1 MRKLPATIIKNT
13 CLLLAA
19 ATCFGCTSDFD
30 GNDPKDNA
38 IRLQVQAVNATRAA
52 LKDTHNDFS
61 VWANKGDYSQSVFQN
76 YLVKYCTGST
86 GSTYGDSAGTKD
98 GLSQW
103 CYEGVKTGQ
112 ILKYWD
118 YSMGNHYFY
127 ACAPYSENNILTVAA
142 DNKGTY
148 QFASLEAF
156 YQNPIVAQDDAKV
169 LNEKDALYTP
179 LTTVSKTS
187 YGKDVALQFKH
198 LNALVRLAFY
208 TAIPNT
214 VYTVEL
220 MDLVPEAIS
229 WSNGSANAT
238 IPQQK
243 GIVLTPATQAQAT
256 APAQTAKSGLP
267 KYHSATTG
275 LTVTTDGVITLGSP
289 TDGNDNLNFCLFPG
303 TDQTVPVASKRVAT
317 SYYALPFTD
326 NTATGF
332 TLHVSFKLKTKGSN
346 VEIKVYDARVW
357 IPADKCKWEAGKCY
371 TYVFKITDG
380 ASGTMNPTME
390 PDPNNPDEPYVDP
403 LDPRVPENPA
413 LTPIIF
419 DEVTVTPFVEESPIS
434 LTM

>member
-1 MRKLPATIIKNT
+1 MRKISPTIIKDT

-38 IRLQVQAVNATRAA
+38 IRLQVQAVNSTRAD
-52 LKDTHNDFS
+52 LKNTHSDFS
-61 VWANKGDYSQSVFQN
+61 VWANKGDYTKSVFQN

-198 LNALVRLAFY
+198 LNAQVRLAFY

-256 APAQTAKSGLP
+256 APAQTAKASLP
-267 KYHSATTG
+267 KYHKSTKN
-275 LTVTTDGVITLGSP
+275 LKVTTDGVITLGTAS
-289 TDGNDNLNFCLFPG
+289 DNNDNLNFSLFPG
-303 TDQTVPVASKRVAT
+303 TDQTVPVASKHVST

-332 TLHVSFKLKTKGSN
+332 TLHLSFKLKTKGSN

-371 TYVFKITDG
+371 TYVFKITEG
-380 ASGTMNPTME
+380 ANGTIDPAKE
-390 PDPNNPDEPYVDP
+390 PDPNKPDEPYVDP
-403 LDPRVPENPA
+403 GDPRVPEDPS

-419 DEVTVTPFVEESPIS
+419 DEVVVTDFDPQADIN
-434 LTM
+434 L